1 MNSKT
6 KVIYGRYFSADDIS
20 FIRHLTFAP
29 DHMTIKRR
37 LSLLFMIV
45 FFLSCTGDEGEVVN
59 TAGPL
64 SKVDFWAYQIDALDL
79 PESIGSLCSSH
90 YDLLVIDQQRSLKG
104 SEGYETQ
111 ADVSRIRN
119 SLNSS
124 GGKKIVVCYID
135 VGQAEGYRYY
145 WQAGWETGNP
155 EWLLDPDP
163 DGWNDSY
170 GVKFWSPE
178 WKTIMKH
185 YIGRIIDDGY
195 DGIYLD
201 WLMIYEFAPVLDQ
214 AQKEGLDVRKEL
226 TAFIGELAGY
236 ARGRKPGFLLIA
248 QNAPELGNDTGYTRL
263 FDAIA
268 QEDIWYDGS
277 GDPDNGGEEGDF
289 PVDPL
294 DSEKLI
300 NDLALWQNKGI
311 PVFNVEY
318 AVKPGNVDRAYQ
330 LGSQHQYRTY
340 VTQRLLNKL
349 SSTPHPDY

>member
-1 MNSKT
+1 M
-6 KVIYGRYFSADDIS
+6 DL
-20 FIRHLTFAP
+20 RHLIRWFIS
-29 DHMTIKRR
+29 DFMTIKRN
-37 LSLLFMIV
+37 LSILFIV
-45 FFLSCTGDEGEVVN
+45 TFFLSCTGDQGENLN
-59 TAGPL
+59 TDNPL
-64 SKVDFWAYQIDALDL
+64 DKVDFWAYQIDALDL
-79 PESIGSLCSSH
+79 PESIDTLCSSH

-104 SEGYETQ
+104 SEGHATST
-111 ADVSRIRN
+111 DVARIRS
-119 SLNSS
+119 SLNSR
-124 GGKKIVVCYID
+124 GENKIVVCYID

-163 DGWNDSY
+163 DGWNNSF

-201 WLMIYEFAPVLDQ
+201 WLMIYEFLPVVEQ
-214 AQKEGLDVRKEL
+214 AQKEGLDVKQEL
-226 TAFIGELAGY
+226 TKFIRELTEY
-236 ARGRKPGFLLIA
+236 ARGRKPGFLFIA
-248 QNAPELGNDTGYTRL
+248 QNAPELGSDADYIRL

-289 PVDPL
+289 SVDPQ
-294 DSEKLI
+294 DSEKLVD
-300 NDLALWQNKGI
+300 DLALWQNTGK

-318 AVKPGNVDRAYQ
+318 AVKPENVNRAYS
-330 LGSQHQYRTY
+330 LGIQNQYKTY
-340 VTQRLLNKL
+340 VTLRLLNKL
-349 SSTPHPDY
+349 TSTPHPDY